1 MDEQQEQQER
11 IQLHNL
17 SPTPGS
23 TKARKRVGRGQG
35 SGTGKT
41 SGRGQKGQKSRSGS
55 HMMRAGFIGG
65 QMPLHMQVPKL
76 RGAHSKDSMP
86 IGPFR
91 TYTHGVNVAP
101 LAARFEA
108 GAEVTPEALLAARVL
123 RTLKHPVKILGDG
136 ELEVALTIHAHGFSA
151 SARKKIEAAGGTV
164 VFIGGEELPVEPVRD
179 PVKRAAAEARAA
191 AAPAKRKKALPPTM
205 TTTRTSPSPTADEPS
220 RDEPAADETAR
231 GRRGLMFGPLMNIWR
246 VPDLRRRLGFTFL
259 IIALYRVGSWLPTPG
274 VNTSSLRTF
283 FGDGANGT
291 ILSVLN
297 IFAGGALANL
307 SLFALG
313 IMPYITASIILQL
326 MQTVVPSLEKLSKEG
341 ESGYKK
347 ITQYTRYLTVV
358 LAAFQSAG
366 YVFLFHNGSAIGAND
381 LLPDLTVGRFIL
393 IVTTLTAG
401 TTLLMWMGE
410 LITQRGVGN
419 GISLLIFASILTSA
433 PPAIDAWL
441 NGGTFERLA
450 LPDRDARA

>member
-11 IQLHNL
+11 IGLHNL

-91 TYTHGVNVAP
+91 TYTHGVNVSAI
-101 LAARFEA
+101 AERFEA

-136 ELEVALTIHAHGFSA
+136 ELTIALTIHAHGFSA

-164 VFIGGEELPVEPVRD
+164 VFIGGENIPVEPVRD

-191 AAPAKRKKALPPTM
+191 AAPPKPVVDDDEDD
-205 TTTRTSPSPTADEPS
+205 DEPAEAVAES
-220 RDEPAADETAR
+220 DEPAADESAE
-231 GRRGLMFGPLMNIWR
+231 
-246 VPDLRRRLGFTFL
+246 
-259 IIALYRVGSWLPTPG
+259 
-274 VNTSSLRTF
+274 
-283 FGDGANGT
+283 GDEA
-291 ILSVLN
+291 
-297 IFAGGALANL
+297 
-307 SLFALG
+307 
-313 IMPYITASIILQL
+313 
-326 MQTVVPSLEKLSKEG
+326 
-341 ESGYKK
+341 
-347 ITQYTRYLTVV
+347 
-358 LAAFQSAG
+358 
-366 YVFLFHNGSAIGAND
+366 
-381 LLPDLTVGRFIL
+381 
-393 IVTTLTAG
+393 
-401 TTLLMWMGE
+401 
-410 LITQRGVGN
+410 
-419 GISLLIFASILTSA
+419 
-433 PPAIDAWL
+433 
-441 NGGTFERLA
+441 
-450 LPDRDARA
+450 